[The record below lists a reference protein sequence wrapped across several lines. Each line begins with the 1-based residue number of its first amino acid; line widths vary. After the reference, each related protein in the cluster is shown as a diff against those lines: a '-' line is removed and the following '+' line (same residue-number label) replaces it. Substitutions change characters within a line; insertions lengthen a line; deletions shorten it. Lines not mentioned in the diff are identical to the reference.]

1 MLEIFSRL
9 TPAWLH
15 RAYVYTGSVGPLWN
29 DFRFRL
35 VQDGD
40 NNQVHAAVYSR
51 VCYELAE
58 DKEERDFSWDDAGVE
73 SLKNWLQERY
83 ETFAAANGL
92 PPEGPDPLPDPKE
105 AIRK

>member
-35 VQDGD
+35 AQDGD

-51 VCYELAE
+51 VCYELADDIVRE
-58 DKEERDFSWDDAGVE
+58 DFPWDEPGIEA
-73 SLKNWLQERY
+73 LKGWLQERY
-83 ETFAAANGL
+83 GEFAAKQEVA
-92 PPEGPDPLPDPKE
+92 
-105 AIRK
+105 R

>member
-1 MLEIFSRL
+1 MLECFSRL
-9 TPAWLH
+9 TPTWLK
-15 RAYVYTGSVGPLWN
+15 RATVYNGSVGPFQK

-35 VQDGD
+35 EQDKDAGM
-40 NNQVHAAVYSR
+40 VHAAVYSR

-58 DKEERDFSWDDAGVE
+58 DKEERDFSWDDEGVE